1 VTRALLIA
9 NPHAARTAAGTV
21 KAVEELLRGAGW
33 DLTVRATGGPGD
45 ARRMAAQAVAED
57 LDVVAVF
64 GGDGT
69 TMQAAAALV
78 GSRTAL
84 GLLPGG
90 TGNLLAGN
98 LRLPANPLK
107 AAQVLLTGTPVP
119 LDLGRMRRHD
129 GDHYFA
135 VACGAG
141 MDARVMG
148 ETESQHKHRW
158 GMMAYI
164 TTTLRIL
171 PEIRNIP
178 FRITVDGTELMADA
192 AVVLVANCGEVIP
205 RVIRLGKGIS
215 PHDGLLDVMVLQ
227 ASSVGE
233 TIRAMWDLLTDRSG
247 TYGEDAMVAY
257 ARGREIAVRVA
268 DDSAAPVQLDGE
280 PGGETPFTVSVVPGA
295 IRVIQDAAAG

>member
-1 VTRALLIA
+1 MTRALLIA
-9 NPHAARTAAGTV
+9 NPNAARTAADTV
-21 KAVEELLRGAGW
+21 KAVEELLRAAGW
-33 DLTVRATGGPGD
+33 DLTVRATGGTGD
-45 ARRMAAQAVAED
+45 ARRFAEQAVEEEM
-57 LDVVAVF
+57 DVVAVF

-69 TMQAAAALV
+69 TMQAAASLV
-78 GSRTAL
+78 GSHTAL

-98 LRLPANPLK
+98 LRLPSNPVK
-107 AAQVLLTGTPVP
+107 AAQAMVTGTRVP
-119 LDLGRMRRHD
+119 LDLGRMRRID

-148 ETESQHKHRW
+148 ETESVHKHRW

-178 FRITVDGTELMADA
+178 FRITVDGAVLAADA
-192 AVVLVANCGEVIP
+192 AVVLVANCGEIIP
-205 RVIRLGKGIS
+205 RVVRLGKGIS

-233 TIRAMWDLLTDRSG
+233 TIRAIWDLITDRSG
-247 TYGEDAMVAY
+247 TYGEDVMVAY
-257 ARGREIAVRVA
+257 ARGREIAVEVA
-268 DDSAAPVQLDGE
+268 DGSPVPVQLDGE
-280 PGGETPFTVSVVPGA
+280 AGGETPFNVSVVPGA
-295 IRVIQDAAAG
+295 IQVIQGSPQA